1 MLFTE
6 WRYFDYR
13 PVVVVFVVVVVLI
26 VVVLVVVVVV
36 VVVVAVVVVVVVVAT
51 RVVPRRQVCAPWQGG
66 FQDLVGRPSGTSM
79 HLPPLQDSVHRWFG
93 RSPL

>member
-1 MLFTE
+1 MSTTHPLLFA
-6 WRYFDYR
+6 
-13 PVVVVFVVVVVLI
+13 FVVVVVLV

-36 VVVVAVVVVVVVVAT
+36 VVVIVAVVVVVVVVAT
-51 RVVPRRQVCAPWQGG
+51 RVVPRRQVCAPWQKG
-66 FQDLVGRPSGTSM
+66 FQDLVGRPSGPSM